1 MTALAAEKIE
11 KLVNGV
17 AVDKLYAT
25 IDAIKADPEI
35 AKSNFRVTNKW
46 INGGHNRT
54 TVTDFYG
61 AKETHNHLTEFEL
74 EADEP
79 PLLLGEDLGANP
91 AEHLLHALAAC
102 VTSSIVY
109 HAAARGI
116 AIRGIE
122 SRLEGD
128 LDLRGFL
135 GLSNQV
141 PVGYQQIRLF
151 FKIDADLSDPEK
163 EHLIEI
169 GKKFSP
175 VFNTVFQGKT
185 TVAVE
190 LDKQ

>member
-61 AKETHNHLTEFEL
+61 AKETRNHLTEFEL

-91 AEHLLHALAAC
+91 VEHLLHALAAC

-163 EHLIEI
+163 VHLIEI